1 MSRLFIDQPLSEHS
15 EVTVTDEIHHYI
27 SNVLRMKTGDP
38 LYVFNGAPHQ
48 YAATIRST
56 NRKKTIIQ
64 LKESVSV
71 DTESPLKVIIAQ
83 SVPKGQKMDDL
94 IPKITELG
102 VFKIV
107 PLITDRS
114 DLKKVS
120 DNKLNRWQ
128 KIATHSAEQTGR
140 SIIPKISSPMKLSEF
155 LSVQTGTNTILLYEL
170 EESLNLKSTL
180 QKITSNTLTLIIGP
194 EGGFSPEEIESA
206 RAQGC
211 HIVSLGKRILRTE
224 TVAPA
229 VLAIV
234 QFMKGDM

>member
-15 EVTVTDEIHHYI
+15 EITVTDEIHHYI

-38 LYVFNGAPHQ
+38 LFVFNGAPHQ
-48 YAATIRST
+48 YAATIKNT
-56 NRKKTIIQ
+56 DRKKTIIQ
-64 LKESVSV
+64 LKESISV
-71 DTESPLKVIIAQ
+71 NTESPLKVIIGQ
-83 SVPKGQKMDDL
+83 GIPKGQKMDDL

-114 DLKKVS
+114 DLKTVS

-140 SIIPKISSPMKLSEF
+140 SIIPKISAPMKLSEF
-155 LSVQTGTNTILLYEL
+155 LSVQTGSNTILFYEL
-170 EESLNLKSTL
+170 EGATDLKLTL
-180 QKITSNTLTLIIGP
+180 QKITSHTLTLIIGP
-194 EGGFSPEEIESA
+194 EGGFSPEEIEA
-206 RAQGC
+206 AKEQNC

-229 VLAIV
+229 VLAIA
-234 QFMKGDM
+234 QYTKGDI